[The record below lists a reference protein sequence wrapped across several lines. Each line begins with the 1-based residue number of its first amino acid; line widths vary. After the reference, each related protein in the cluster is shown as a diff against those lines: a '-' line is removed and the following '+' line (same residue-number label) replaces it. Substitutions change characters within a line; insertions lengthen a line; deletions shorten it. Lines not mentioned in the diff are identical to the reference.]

1 MEGKKYWLIGFML
14 IWTVSLTAQNSY
26 KQRIYKAYIAG
37 NMGSWK
43 TTIDQMEEQKTGNPD
58 FLLDLV
64 NYEYGYIAWC
74 IGNDSKDEARKYL
87 ELAEENLEKLKN
99 ADHFEAEYHAYTA
112 AFYGFKIGLSLWRAP
127 FYGPKS
133 MNEAETAL
141 KTDSSSFNANM
152 ELGNIWS
159 NMPEMFGG
167 SDEKA
172 LKYYLRALE
181 ILENKDKATLKS
193 NWMYINLLTLI
204 GQTEQKLN
212 NLQQAK
218 LYYEKALTIEPD
230 FVWVKNEL
238 LPTLKQELN

>member
-1 MEGKKYWLIGFML
+1 M
-14 IWTVSLTAQNSY
+14 
-26 KQRIYKAYIAG
+26 
-37 NMGSWK
+37 
-43 TTIDQMEEQKTGNPD
+43 
-58 FLLDLV
+58 V

-99 ADHFEAEYHAYTA
+99 ADNFEAEYHAYTA

-133 MNEAETAL
+133 MNEAETAF

-181 ILENKDKATLKS
+181 ILES
-193 NWMYINLLTLI
+193 
-204 GQTEQKLN
+204 ER
-212 NLQQAK
+212 
-218 LYYEKALTIEPD
+218 
-230 FVWVKNEL
+230 
-238 LPTLKQELN
+238 

>member
-1 MEGKKYWLIGFML
+1 MEGKKYWLIVLLL
-14 IWTVSLTAQNSY
+14 IWCFSLPAQNSF
-26 KQRIYKAYIAG
+26 KQKIYKAYISG
-37 NMGSWK
+37 NMASWK
-43 TTIDQMEEQKTGNPD
+43 TVIDDMESTKASNPE
-58 FLLDLV
+58 FLPDLV

-74 IGNDSKDEARKYL
+74 IGNDKKDEARKYL

-99 ADHFEAEYHAYTA
+99 DENFEAEYHAYNA

-141 KTDSSSFNANM
+141 ETDSSSFNANM

-181 ILENKDKATLKS
+181 LLEAENEASLKS
-193 NWMYINLLTLI
+193 NWMYLNLLTLV
-204 GQTEQKLN
+204 GQTEQKLDN
-212 NLQQAK
+212 FQQAK
-218 LYYEKALTIEPD
+218 LYYEKALAIEPD

-238 LPTLKQELN
+238 LPTLKQELK